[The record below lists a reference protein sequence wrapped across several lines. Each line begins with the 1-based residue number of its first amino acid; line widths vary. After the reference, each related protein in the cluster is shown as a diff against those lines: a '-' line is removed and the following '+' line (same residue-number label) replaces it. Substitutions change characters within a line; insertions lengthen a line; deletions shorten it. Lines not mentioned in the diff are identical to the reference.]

1 MLAKV
6 AASDRITVAR
16 SAAAAAM
23 LLALARPAEA
33 QTAPSQPQT
42 APASSTLPSSNA
54 QPSSSKAP
62 TASGV
67 TVQGKAPDYR
77 SSIDR
82 RSYNL
87 TNDLATANGSLAD
100 ALRNVPTLDV
110 DPQGNLS
117 IRGDAN
123 VTILIDGQPA
133 PAFNGPNRGAL
144 LQQLPANQYERVE
157 VMTNPSAAFRP
168 EGTGGLVNL
177 ISRK

>member
-33 QTAPSQPQT
+33 QTASGPGQSQT
-42 APASSTLPSSNA
+42 APASSPTPSSNS
-54 QPSSSKAP
+54 QPSASRAP

-100 ALRNVPTLDV
+100 ALRNIPTL
-110 DPQGNLS
+110 
-117 IRGDAN
+117 
-123 VTILIDGQPA
+123 
-133 PAFNGPNRGAL
+133 
-144 LQQLPANQYERVE
+144 
-157 VMTNPSAAFRP
+157 
-168 EGTGGLVNL
+168 
-177 ISRK
+177 